1 MRNHLLSLILL
12 CALSATAQEKLIN
25 GRVTDEKNE
34 PIPFASIKIKN
45 ARSGIAADATGN
57 FAIRVKSGDILVFSG
72 TGLSPTEIP
81 VGQDNFINV
90 HLHRSGASLS
100 EIIVTG
106 YGSKSKRS
114 SSGAA
119 DIVAIEPLR
128 TQPIASFDQLLQG
141 QATGVSVKT
150 GSGQPGA
157 AADIVIRGRGS
168 LSGSTNPLYI
178 VDGVEINAADFA
190 TLNQGDFE
198 SVTVLK
204 DASSASIYGSRAAG
218 GVIVI
223 TSRKGK
229 VGPTKFSY
237 DGQYGVS
244 HWPRSRLKLMNTEEK
259 LGYEKVNG
267 NPNGWTDAE
276 FDSLGQIHTDWEKVF
291 FRTGITQSHQFSA
304 SGGNDK
310 TRFYGS
316 LSYLDQTGVVKTTGL
331 KRYTGRLNIESGT
344 NDFRFG
350 LNTSFGYSE
359 FTNTAENNQSIASP
373 LNAIRW
379 SLPYFTPYDK
389 SGNYLQD
396 PTPSGQPNP
405 LQELLENHTSFPQ
418 WKGVANAFM
427 EYRLPAVKGLMLR
440 TNWGF
445 DYTQNEQNIFN
456 NKTTYAGSL
465 AQGGEGSLLRQFDR
479 NFRSVGTNSIS
490 YKTSFS
496 DKHDLSVAVYQEI
509 VQTSYRK
516 FDFTGFGLTLPFQ
529 NEASI
534 TAGTPT
540 NGLIPI
546 VDGSGTKSALI
557 SYFTEANYGFE
568 NKYFL
573 NAGYRRDGS
582 SRFGVNNKWANFYQ
596 VGGSWILSD
605 EDFASGLKKT
615 FDLLKLKAS
624 YGTVGNQSGIADFGS
639 RPLFN
644 KATYAGLTGLRL
656 NSPGNPDL
664 RWETR
669 SSFNAGIEFAMLK
682 NRISGSVDYYNSIT
696 SDLLFQQ
703 TLSQTTGFANVLSND
718 GKLRNRGIELS
729 LKFIPVRTNDFTWTI
744 DGNFSYNRNVVLALP
759 AGQDNVL
766 NADGVSVLK
775 VGKPA
780 NTFYMVRY
788 AGVDPA
794 NGDPLY
800 FTKDGKT
807 KTNVYSTDDKVY
819 EGTSDA
825 PYFGGITN
833 SFKYKGLELQIF
845 WIYTIGN
852 VIYNND
858 RLNVENPGYTASSLS
873 ADLLREWR
881 KPGDITDI
889 PRADP
894 SVYEL
899 GNTTHFV
906 ESGNFWRLRNV
917 MLSYTFTP
925 AVLQKLNISA
935 LRLFVQGQNLYTA
948 TKYRG
953 YDPEIPGAGGTL
965 IGGAQYPTLKTV
977 TAGLNLSF

>member
-1 MRNHLLSLILL
+1 MRLLLLSVTISF
-12 CALSATAQEKLIN
+12 ALSTNAQEKPIS
-25 GRVTDEKNE
+25 GHITDERNE
-34 PIPFASIKIKN
+34 AIPFASIKIRN
-45 ARSGIAADATGN
+45 ARSGIAADASGN
-57 FAIRVKSGDILVFSG
+57 FTIRAKAGDILVFSG
-72 TGLSPTEIP
+72 TGLSEMEMP
-81 VGQDNFINV
+81 VGADNFLNV
-90 HLHRSGASLS
+90 RMHRSTTSLS

-106 YGSKSKRS
+106 YGSRCKRS

-119 DIVAIEPLR
+119 DIVAIEPVR

-198 SVTVLK
+198 SITVLK
-204 DASSASIYGSRAAG
+204 DASSTSIYGSRAAG

-229 VGPTKFSY
+229 IGPTKFSY
-237 DGQYGVS
+237 DGQYGNS
-244 HWPRSRLKLMNTEEK
+244 HWPRSKLKLMNTEEK

-267 NPNGWTDAE
+267 NPNGWTDAQ
-276 FDSLGQIHTDWEKVF
+276 FDSLSQIHTDWEKVF

-344 NDFRFG
+344 NDIRFG
-350 LNTSFGYSE
+350 LNTSFGYSV
-359 FTNTAENNQSIASP
+359 FTNTAENNQSVASP

-389 SGNYLQD
+389 EGNYVQD

-405 LQELLENHTSFPQ
+405 LQELLENHASFPQ
-418 WKGVANAFM
+418 WKGVANAFI
-427 EYRLPAVKGLMLR
+427 EYKMPFVKGMSLR

-445 DYTQNEQNIFN
+445 DYTQNEWNIFR

-465 AQGGEGSLLRQFDR
+465 AQGGQGSLYRQFDR

-490 YKTSFS
+490 YRTSFA
-496 DKHDLSVAVYQEI
+496 DKHDLSVSVYQEI
-509 VQTSYRK
+509 VQTSYRI
-516 FDFTGFGLTLPFQ
+516 FDFTGYGLTLPFQ

-534 TAGTPT
+534 TAGTGT
-540 NGLIPI
+540 NGLIPL
-546 VDGSGTKSALI
+546 VDGNGTKSALV

-582 SRFGVNNKWANFYQ
+582 SRFGANNKWANFYQ
-596 VGGSWILSD
+596 AGGSWIVSD
-605 EDFASGLKKT
+605 EEFASGLKKT
-615 FDLLKLKAS
+615 FDLLKLKVS
-624 YGTVGNQSGIADFGS
+624 YGTVGNQSGITDFAS

-644 KATYAGLTGLRL
+644 KSSYAGITGLRL
-656 NSPGNPDL
+656 NSPVNPNL

-669 SSFNAGIEFAMLK
+669 STFNAGIEFALLK
-682 NRISGSVDYYNSIT
+682 NRISGSVDFYNSVT

-703 TLSQTTGFANVLSND
+703 TLSQTTGFASVLSND
-718 GKLRNRGIELS
+718 GKLRNRGIEFA
-729 LKFIPVRTNDFTWTI
+729 LKFLPVRNRDFTWTI
-744 DGNFSYNRNVVLALP
+744 DGNFSYNKNVVLALP
-759 AGQDNVL
+759 KGQDNIL
-766 NADGVSVLK
+766 NVDGVSVLK
-775 VGKPA
+775 TGKPA
-780 NTFYMVRY
+780 NTLYLVKY

-800 FTKDGKT
+800 YTKDGKT
-807 KTNVYSTDDKVY
+807 TNIYSTDDRMY
-819 EGTSDA
+819 LGTSDA
-825 PYFGGITN
+825 
-833 SFKYKGLELQIF
+833 
-845 WIYTIGN
+845 
-852 VIYNND
+852 
-858 RLNVENPGYTASSLS
+858 
-873 ADLLREWR
+873 
-881 KPGDITDI
+881 
-889 PRADP
+889 
-894 SVYEL
+894 
-899 GNTTHFV
+899 
-906 ESGNFWRLRNV
+906 
-917 MLSYTFTP
+917 
-925 AVLQKLNISA
+925 
-935 LRLFVQGQNLYTA
+935 
-948 TKYRG
+948 
-953 YDPEIPGAGGTL
+953 
-965 IGGAQYPTLKTV
+965 
-977 TAGLNLSF
+977 